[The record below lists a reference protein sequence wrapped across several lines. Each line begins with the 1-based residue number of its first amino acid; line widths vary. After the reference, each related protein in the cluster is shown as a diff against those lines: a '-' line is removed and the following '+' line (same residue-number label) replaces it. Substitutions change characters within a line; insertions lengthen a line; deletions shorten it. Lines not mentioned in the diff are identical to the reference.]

1 MEGMPIF
8 ACVKLLRFIRTGKM
22 VQKGADATCRGT
34 RPQEPH
40 SSVAAIR
47 DRRLQLREIDGS
59 AQQHPPGPAALYD
72 SRILDNHS
80 ESSALLTGCWQ
91 SRHGSVCS
99 APKLFV
105 CCSAHKEHPTSSS
118 R

>member
-1 MEGMPIF
+1 
-8 ACVKLLRFIRTGKM
+8 M

-59 AQQHPPGPAALYD
+59 ARQHPPWPNPTLRLKN
-72 SRILDNHS
+72 SRQPQ
-80 ESSALLTGCWQ
+80 C
-91 SRHGSVCS
+91 VK
-99 APKLFV
+99 P
-105 CCSAHKEHPTSSS
+105 PTH
-118 R
+118 RVLAKPPRFGLVRT